1 MVAEARHTAVGDEVG
16 YHIGYSR
23 VVATRSK
30 IVFKTSGVLLEE
42 MRDRG
47 LSALTKYNI
56 VILDEVHERSVE
68 SDMVLVCV
76 KQFLLRNRTLRVVL
90 MSATA
95 DINRYRDYFKDLGRN
110 EKVEV
115 IAIPNHPQQLIFQRQ
130 VLYLEQVIE
139 LIGKHAKSL
148 SGMEDS
154 AMTFFSD
161 DAEIKERM
169 HELISDLVVHV
180 HKSEPDIKKS
190 ILVFLPTY
198 RALELQW
205 LQLRSLEQFSFEI
218 HILHSSIDTEQSL
231 KAMQVSM
238 SHRKVILATNI
249 AESSV
254 TIPGVAFVIDSCRS
268 LQIFWDDNRKRDVS
282 ELVWVSKSQ
291 ADQRKGRTGRTCDGM
306 IYRLVSRSFY
316 SNLEEFERPALLRL
330 SLRKHVLMICCS
342 GSKAINDPKALM
354 QKALD
359 PPNPEIVE
367 DALGFLV
374 RIHALEKSKS
384 SRGRYEPTFYGR
396 LLGCLP
402 LSFDASVLSIKF
414 GASGMLREGILLGI
428 MMDVQP
434 LPVHYPFG
442 EHQLFAEHLE
452 QYFKYDSRG
461 IVSADRKELLLMG
474 NLCAFEFW
482 MRVFK
487 DKQHLDL
494 LNNVLSVE
502 NSKATVLE
510 FPNLE
515 VEWCSF
521 HNLVPTSLH
530 AVAEAYEAVLSSMHR
545 YRPQFLAVTH
555 EPPTYYEP
563 HEFMHICL
571 LQSKHLD
578 GVDAGPTISDL
589 TSQSRKCV
597 ASPFVGSMDFCSSI
611 VAEQLK
617 KIVKEIRI
625 QFSEDT
631 PEQQPHHVNSFTSFN
646 TGPQCKFFING
657 GCNRG
662 SLCPFSHS
670 HEAMRPLCKFFLSL
684 EGCRYGESCYFSH
697 SLEQN
702 VMPLNLQYECLPE
715 EADADT
721 DAYSLMEILL
731 PDDGRSILILDNSTE
746 LYFSANL
753 SNHFSA
759 LMIIATSSLS
769 GMPTFDGLDN
779 VEIVGGVHDIHKLVL
794 TNQKDMKV
802 SWKKVQ
808 KVLWFAEFFNDE
820 DTERQRQL
828 VQKFFESFAIRML
841 ADALLD
847 IRVILIMN
855 NNKFAHLRVEKL
867 GRDCFF
873 FLTESFPFD
882 EASFGAF
889 QNIASTSGSLAFSRT
904 VSYVFDLH
912 PPSDMLFGDYSSM
925 LRKGL
930 YCTQ

>member
-1 MVAEARHTAVGDEVG
+1 MVAEACQTALGDEVG
-16 YHIGYSR
+16 YHIGHAR
-23 VVATRSK
+23 VAGTRSK

-47 LSALTKYNI
+47 LSALTKYKVI
-56 VILDEVHERSVE
+56 ILDEVHERSVE

-76 KQFLLRNRTLRVVL
+76 KQFLLRNKTLRVVL

-115 IAIPNHPQQLIFQRQ
+115 IAIPSHPQQLTFQRQ
-130 VLYLEQVIE
+130 VLYLEQVVK

-148 SGMEDS
+148 FGMEDS

-169 HELISDLVVHV
+169 HELISDLVIYIHNN
-180 HKSEPDIKKS
+180 EPDVQKS

-198 RALELQW
+198 KALELQW
-205 LQLRSLEQFSFEI
+205 LRLRSLEQFPFEV

-231 KAMQVSM
+231 KAMEVSM
-238 SHRKVILATNI
+238 LHRKVILATNI

-268 LQIFWDDNRKRDVS
+268 LQIVWDDNRKRDVP

-306 IYRLVSRSFY
+306 IYRLVSQSFF
-316 SNLEEFERPALLRL
+316 SNLEEYERPALLRL

-342 GSKAINDPKALM
+342 GSKAINDPKVLL

-359 PPNPEIVE
+359 PPNLEVVE
-367 DALGFLV
+367 DALKFLV

-384 SRGRYEPTFYGR
+384 SKRRYEPTFYGR

-414 GASGMLREGILLGI
+414 GASGMLREGILLGVL
-428 MMDVQP
+428 MDVQP

-442 EHQLFAEHLE
+442 QHQLFSEHLG

-487 DKQHLDL
+487 DEQQLEFLK
-494 LNNVLSVE
+494 NVLSIGNPE
-502 NSKATVLE
+502 ATVSE
-510 FPNLE
+510 FSKLE
-515 VEWCSF
+515 VEWCAF

-545 YRPQFLAVTH
+545 YRPQFLAVTMG
-555 EPPTYYEP
+555 PPTYYEP
-563 HEFMHICL
+563 PEFKHICF
-571 LQSKHLD
+571 LQSKHLC
-578 GVDAGPTISDL
+578 GLDAGPAVSDL
-589 TSQSRKCV
+589 TSQSIKCV
-597 ASPFVGSMDFCSSI
+597 ASPFVGSTDFCASVVS
-611 VAEQLK
+611 ELLK
-617 KIVKEIRI
+617 KIVKEIRF

-631 PEQQPHHVNSFTSFN
+631 PEQQPRYVNSFASFN
-646 TGPQCKFFING
+646 TAPQCIFFING
-657 GCNRG
+657 GCNKG
-662 SLCPFSHS
+662 SSCQFSHS
-670 HEAMRPLCKFFLSL
+670 HEAEKPFCKFFFSV
-684 EGCRYGESCYFSH
+684 EGCRNGESCYFSH
-697 SLEQN
+697 SLQQTI
-702 VMPLNLQYECLPE
+702 MPPNLQYECFPE
-715 EADADT
+715 DSDADAH
-721 DAYSLMEILL
+721 LLLEILL
-731 PDDGRSILILDNSTE
+731 PDNGRSILVLDNSTD
-746 LYFSANL
+746 LYYSANL
-753 SNHFSA
+753 SNHCSA
-759 LMIIATSSLS
+759 QMMIATSALS
-769 GMPTFDGLDN
+769 GVSTFDGLSN
-779 VEIVGGVHDIHKLVL
+779 VEMAVGVRDIHNLVL
-794 TNQKDMKV
+794 TNEKGMKV
-802 SWKKVQ
+802 SWKEIQ
-808 KVLWFAEFFNDE
+808 KVLWFAEFINDE
-820 DTERQRQL
+820 DRERQCQL
-828 VQKFFESFAIRML
+828 VQNFFESFAVRML
-841 ADALLD
+841 ADSLLD

-855 NNKFAHLRVEKL
+855 NVKFAHLRVEKL

-889 QNIASTSGSLAFSRT
+889 QNIASTSGSLDFSRT

-912 PPSDMLFGDYSSM
+912 PPSEKLFGDYSSV
-925 LRKGL
+925 LQKGL